1 MITHYSFANERSFYA
16 YAKAFARRLRAGD
29 VVALSCPLGCGKT
42 TFVRAVVEALHGDDQ
57 TSSPT
62 FTFWH
67 RYAGDP
73 PIDHVDLF
81 RLGAHDDRSELGLE
95 AAFDDPASIVMV
107 EWWKNAPD
115 LLGSRRY
122 EIAIEGAGDSA
133 RTLQVKEPA

>member
-1 MITHYSFANERSFYA
+1 MITKYSFANERSFYD
-16 YAKAFARRLRAGD
+16 YAKAFAARLRAGD
-29 VVALSCPLGCGKT
+29 VVALSGPLGSGKT

-81 RLGAHDDRSELGLE
+81 RLGARGDRSELGLE
-95 AAFDDPASIVMV
+95 AAFDDPTSIVMV
-107 EWWKNAPD
+107 EWWQNAPD
-115 LLGSRRY
+115 LLADRRY
-122 EIAIEGAGDSA
+122 EIEIEGAGDSA
-133 RTLQVKEPA
+133 RTLRVKEPA